1 MRHLDEVNFNGG
13 PIRDFIKRLF
23 GNNNTTN
30 TKPATPTKPVAQP
43 VKPTS
48 PTVTAFKSTTYP
60 QAAAALNKVF
70 TEKPIPKISP
80 EDAAKVARLESSMNP
95 YAGGTYRGYGQ
106 VSQDQ
111 YAKYYGADSAKV
123 VMQQYANKTRSL
135 RDAAL
140 DFNTHLANMANRVN
154 ADKLTFGRIMVN
166 QFAPNAKLDD
176 VISDTVWNNNVLYM
190 INDGR
195 LPKTLIK
202 GVSTYRDLMNAYD
215 TNYYENVKDR
225 PVTR

>member
-1 MRHLDEVNFNGG
+1 MKHLDEVAFNGG

-23 GNNNTTN
+23 GN
-30 TKPATPTKPVAQP
+30 TPTTTQKTTTASSRTPASKPVQA
-43 VKPTS
+43 KPM
-48 PTVTAFKSTTYP
+48 VTAFKSDAYP
-60 QAAAALNKVF
+60 KAAAALNKVW
-70 TEKPIPKISP
+70 TNKPISKISP

-95 YAGGTYRGYGQ
+95 YAGGTFKGYGQ

-123 VMQQYANKTRSL
+123 VMNQYANKTRSL
-135 RDAAL
+135 QDAAL
-140 DFNTHLANMANRVN
+140 DYNTHLRNMAQRVN

-166 QFAPNAKLDD
+166 QFSPNSKLDD
-176 VISDTVWNNNVLYM
+176 VISDRVWNNNVVYM

-215 TNYYENVKDR
+215 TDFYENGADR
-225 PVTR
+225 PTR